1 MICEKE
7 NVQCKRLKKIFG
19 RNGTRNIC
27 KSLVRE
33 TAVIQVNDIALIGEE
48 VRYCGR
54 NDEGYY
60 LLNQQTPMYNYIKI
74 WTL

>member
-7 NVQCKRLKKIFG
+7 NVQCKRLKIFG

-33 TAVIQVNDIALIGEE
+33 IAVIQVNDIALIGEE

-54 NDEGYY
+54 IDEGYY

>member
-7 NVQCKRLKKIFG
+7 NVQCKRLKIFG
-19 RNGTRNIC
+19 RNGTRNIF

-54 NDEGYY
+54 IDEGYY

>member
-7 NVQCKRLKKIFG
+7 NVQCKRLKIFG
-19 RNGTRNIC
+19 RNGTRSIC

-54 NDEGYY
+54 IDEGYY
-60 LLNQQTPMYNYIKI
+60 LLNQQTPLYNYIKI

>member
-1 MICEKE
+1 MQKAEE
-7 NVQCKRLKKIFG
+7 NFWQKWHQD
-19 RNGTRNIC
+19 IC

-60 LLNQQTPMYNYIKI
+60 LLNQQTPLYNYIKI

>member
-7 NVQCKRLKKIFG
+7 NVQCKRLKIFG
-19 RNGTRNIC
+19 RNGTRNIF

-60 LLNQQTPMYNYIKI
+60 LLNQQTPLYNYIKI